1 MIQVDNFK
9 RSSPSPSR
17 CSVRSDS
24 RVFRQPRVIQ
34 VNRDAATMMDDEAN
48 AVEGPSSSE
57 DTGLTPK
64 WDSRLGHHGTQFR
77 SRTFSDGFIRNT
89 SLELLLGVECE
100 ACLALAAQRQC
111 FNKQMSEH
119 EFDLVCN
126 CNVQQNNY
134 LNCRRDVVK
143 QRGHTLNIYDLE
155 RIKRDTGRSHLASGS
170 HRSLDRKHSKTRTIG
185 VSNYISKQLIAYD
198 QTNTLMQKL
207 KRKLSNLKKIGGEAI
222 TKKHQNAVQ
231 LAEITSASSS
241 SLKKLSMLSLVEKSQ
256 RKSTSQSGTFSS
268 SSMQSKDDQ
277 KNFTTYANFSSNVD
291 QCFDRLRDY
300 NDSAE
305 TSSSGHKVVKLKKF
319 DLNNDIVSRQSP
331 VREVKKFSTLDNR
344 SRCRSIRR
352 QMSYNDFA
360 SERFRDRVTAD
371 SWSRDDN
378 VFDSRS
384 ASNDVIIND
393 DGQSFVSIDR
403 SCRNVPRPVQ
413 AQCTC
418 NSGRENR
425 IPSIFYDTH
434 GKKRTIPAPDVT
446 ERGQNGRGTACVA
459 CKAGQWLPTGTTST
473 TSHSST
479 TTANS
484 SRFSVWHRRWCCVAI
499 LVLVAGTACV
509 AGPLALRT
517 APGAPLHE
525 RLRLAERLLHD
536 TPLIDGH
543 NDLPW
548 NIRKFLHNRIKD
560 FRFDEDLRTIAPWA
574 TSSWSHT
581 DLPRLKQ
588 GRIAAQF
595 WAAYVPCDAQH
606 RDAVQLTFEQIDL
619 IQRLTD
625 KYHPQLTLCTSAD
638 DIMTAHANHRLC
650 SLVGVEGGHA
660 IGGSLGVLRTLY
672 QVGVRYLTLT
682 STCDTPWAE
691 CASADR
697 ADPTQRGGLTPFG
710 KVIVK
715 EMNRLGMLVDLSHVS
730 ERTMRDA
737 LAVSR
742 APVLF
747 SHSSARALCNV
758 TRNVPDSV
766 LRMLANNKG
775 LIMVNFY
782 TSFLTCSESA
792 TVQDAIAHI
801 NHIRS
806 IAGVDSVGLGAGY
819 DGINYTPQG
828 LEDVSSYPMLFAELM
843 EDGWSIEELR
853 KLAGLNL
860 LRVLAAAERVA
871 RDLAADHVAPY
882 EDTAPR
888 AADPHNCSSQD
899 L

>member
-1 MIQVDNFK
+1 MIQVDSFK
-9 RSSPSPSR
+9 RPSPSPSR
-17 CSVRSDS
+17 SSVRSDS

-34 VNRDAATMMDDEAN
+34 VNRDASTMVDGETSAAAAAT
-48 AVEGPSSSE
+48 PS
-57 DTGLTPK
+57 D
-64 WDSRLGHHGTQFR
+64 WDPHAGQHAAHFR

-89 SLELLLGVECE
+89 SLELLLGVDCE
-100 ACLALAAQRQC
+100 ACLALAAQRHC
-111 FNKQMSEH
+111 VDKH
-119 EFDLVCN
+119 VADHDFDLVCN
-126 CNVQQNNY
+126 CNIQQNNY
-134 LNCRRDVVK
+134 LNCHRQAVD

-155 RIKRDTGRSHLASGS
+155 RIKRDTGRHHLSAGS
-170 HRSLDRKHSKTRTIG
+170 HRSLDRKHTKSKTIG
-185 VSNYISKQLIAYD
+185 VSNYISKQLISYD
-198 QTNTLMQKL
+198 PTNTIVQKI
-207 KRKLSNLKKIGGEAI
+207 KRKLSNLKKIGGEAML
-222 TKKHQNAVQ
+222 KKHSNAVQ
-231 LAEITSASSS
+231 LAEITSGSTS
-241 SLKKLSMLSLVEKSQ
+241 SLKKLSMLSLVDKSQ
-256 RKSTSQSGTFSS
+256 RRVNSQSCIFSS
-268 SSMQSKDDQ
+268 TRFQSKDEL
-277 KNFTTYANFSSNVD
+277 KNNASTYANFSGNVD
-291 QCFDRLRDY
+291 QCFDRLKDCGV
-300 NDSAE
+300 SADM
-305 TSSSGHKVVKLKKF
+305 SGK
-319 DLNNDIVSRQSP
+319 SRQKIIKMKSFDNNEDLITRHSP
-331 VREVKKFSTLDNR
+331 GVESMKFSTLDNR

-352 QMSYNDFA
+352 QLSYNEFP
-360 SERFRDRVTAD
+360 SERYRERVPE
-371 SWSRDDN
+371 SWSRDDTTAE
-378 VFDSRS
+378 SRS
-384 ASNDVIIND
+384 TRSDLVED
-393 DGQSFVSIDR
+393 DAQTFLDAEVMLAA
-403 SCRNVPRPVQ
+403 PRV
-413 AQCTC
+413 AHAHCTC
-418 NSGRENR
+418 NATLDNR
-425 IPSIFYDTH
+425 IPSIFYDTQ
-434 GKKRTIPAPDVT
+434 GKKRSAPAPDVT
-446 ERGQNGRGTACVA
+446 ERGGRAPACSA
-459 CKAGQWLPTGTTST
+459 CKAQWVPTGTTST

-479 TTANS
+479 TTGNS
-484 SRFSVWHRRWCCVAI
+484 SRFSVWHRRWCCVAV

-509 AGPLALRT
+509 AGPLALR
-517 APGAPLHE
+517 APPGAPLHE

-536 TPLIDGH
+536 TPLVDGH

-560 FRFDEDLRTIAPWA
+560 FRFDEDLRTISPWA

-588 GRIAAQF
+588 GRVAAQF

-638 DIMTAHANHRLC
+638 DILTAHANHRLC

-697 ADPTQRGGLTPFG
+697 PEPSPRGGLTHFG
-710 KVIVK
+710 KVVVK

-758 TRNVPDSV
+758 TRNVPDAV
-766 LRMLANNKG
+766 LRLLAANKG

-782 TSFLTCSESA
+782 TSFLTCKETA

-801 NHIRS
+801 NHIRDV
-806 IAGVDSVGLGAGY
+806 AGVDSVGLGAGY

-828 LEDVSSYPMLFAELM
+828 LEDVSSYPLLFAELM
-843 EDGWSIEELR
+843 EVGWSIEELR

-860 LRVLAAAERVA
+860 LRVLSAAERVA
-871 RDLAADHVAPY
+871 RELASAQVLPF
-882 EDTAPR
+882 EDVPPR
-888 AADPHNCSSQD
+888 PLDAHNCSSQD

>member
-9 RSSPSPSR
+9 RPSPSPSR

-34 VNRDAATMMDDEAN
+34 VNRDAATMMDDETN
-48 AVEGPSSSE
+48 VVEGPSSSE
-57 DTGLTPK
+57 DTSVTPN
-64 WDSRLGHHGTQFR
+64 WETRLGHQTTQFR

-111 FNKQMSEH
+111 FNKQVSERD
-119 EFDLVCN
+119 FDLVCN
-126 CNVQQNNY
+126 CSVQQNNY
-134 LNCRRDVVK
+134 LNCHRDVVK

-155 RIKRDTGRSHLASGS
+155 RLKRDTGRSHLANRS
-170 HRSLDRKHSKTRTIG
+170 HRSLDRKNSKARTIG
-185 VSNYISKQLIAYD
+185 VSNYISKQLISYD
-198 QTNTLMQKL
+198 PTNTLMQKL
-207 KRKLSNLKKIGGEAI
+207 KRKLSNLKKMSGEAI
-222 TKKHQNAVQ
+222 SKKQQNGVQ
-231 LAEITSASSS
+231 LADISSASTS

-256 RKSTSQSGTFSS
+256 RKVNNQSGMFSS
-268 SSMQSKDDQ
+268 SSLQSKDDL
-277 KNFTTYANFSSNVD
+277 KNITTYANFSSNVD

-300 NDSAE
+300 DNDGAD
-305 TSSSGHKVVKLKKF
+305 TSGAGHTGIKF
-319 DLNNDIVSRQSP
+319 KSFDRNDDIVT
-331 VREVKKFSTLDNR
+331 REVKRFSTLDNR

-360 SERFRDRVTAD
+360 TERCRERVAVD
-371 SWSRDDN
+371 SWAREEN
-378 VFDSRS
+378 IFDVRNS
-384 ASNDVIIND
+384 SNDILND
-393 DGQSFVSIDR
+393 DGQAFVNAER
-403 SCRNVPRPVQ
+403 SCRSAPRSIH

-418 NSGRENR
+418 DSRRDNK

-434 GKKRTIPAPDVT
+434 GKKRAAPAPDVT
-446 ERGQNGRGTACVA
+446 ERGQNGREASCVV
-459 CKAGQWLPTGTTST
+459 CKNSQWLPTGTTST

-509 AGPLALRT
+509 AGPLALR
-517 APGAPLHE
+517 APPGAPLHE

-536 TPLIDGH
+536 TPLVDGH

-560 FRFDEDLRTIAPWA
+560 FRFDEDLRTISPWA

-619 IQRLTD
+619 IQRLTE

-638 DIMTAHANHRLC
+638 DIMTAHVNHRLC

-691 CASADR
+691 CASTDR
-697 ADPTQRGGLTPFG
+697 VDLTQRGGLTPFG

-737 LAVSR
+737 LTVSR
-742 APVLF
+742 APVIF
-747 SHSSARALCNV
+747 SHSSARAICNV

-766 LRMLANNKG
+766 LRLLAINKG

-782 TSFLTCSESA
+782 TSFLACSETA
-792 TVQDAIAHI
+792 TVHDAIAHI

-828 LEDVSSYPMLFAELM
+828 LEDVSSYPLLFAELM

-860 LRVLAAAERVA
+860 LRVLGAAERVA
-871 RDLAADHVAPY
+871 RELASEHVMPY
-882 EDTAPR
+882 EDVSPR
-888 AADPHNCSSQD
+888 TYDAHNCSSQD
-899 L
+899 F

>member
-1 MIQVDNFK
+1 MIQVESFK
-9 RSSPSPSR
+9 RPSPSPSR
-17 CSVRSDS
+17 SSVRSEG
-24 RVFRQPRVIQ
+24 RAGRQPRVIT
-34 VNRDAATMMDDEAN
+34 VNRDASTM
-48 AVEGPSSSE
+48 VEGEASAGPACA
-57 DTGLTPK
+57 DQD
-64 WDSRLGHHGTQFR
+64 WDCLAAHAPHAPHAPHAAHFR

-89 SLELLLGVECE
+89 SLELLLGVDCE

-111 FNKQMSEH
+111 IDKHISEQ

-134 LNCRRDVVK
+134 LNCHRDIGDH
-143 QRGHTLNIYDLE
+143 RGHTLNIYDLE
-155 RIKRDTGRSHLASGS
+155 RIKRDAGRSHLAIGS
-170 HRSLDRKHSKTRTIG
+170 HRSLDRKSNKSKTIG
-185 VSNYISKQLIAYD
+185 VSNYISKQLISYD
-198 QTNTLMQKL
+198 PTNTLMQKI
-207 KRKLSNLKKIGGEAI
+207 KRKLSNLKKMGGEVMS
-222 TKKHQNAVQ
+222 KKHQNAVQ
-231 LAEITSASSS
+231 LAEITSGSSS
-241 SLKKLSMLSLVEKSQ
+241 SLKKLSMLSLADKSQ
-256 RKSTSQSGTFSS
+256 RRVNSQSCIYSS
-268 SSMQSKDDQ
+268 TGYPKDDS
-277 KNFTTYANFSSNVD
+277 KHASTYANFSGNVD
-291 QCFDRLRDY
+291 QCFDRLRDC
-300 NDSAE
+300 NI
-305 TSSSGHKVVKLKKF
+305 SSDMNRRSTHKMIKMRSF
-319 DLNNDIVSRQSP
+319 DNNDDVASRNCSLDSM
-331 VREVKKFSTLDNR
+331 KFSTLDNR

-352 QMSYNDFA
+352 QMSYNDFP
-360 SERFRDRVTAD
+360 SERFRDNRISETWARED
-371 SWSRDDN
+371 TLE
-378 VFDSRS
+378 SRS
-384 ASNDVIIND
+384 THTDLVDDEAETFADADVIML
-393 DGQSFVSIDR
+393 GT
-403 SCRNVPRPVQ
+403 PR
-413 AQCTC
+413 AARAHCTC
-418 NSGRENR
+418 DPARATR
-425 IPSIFYDTH
+425 IPSIFFDTQE
-434 GKKRTIPAPDVT
+434 KKRGPPAPDVT
-446 ERGQNGRGTACVA
+446 ERAQNPRVA
-459 CKAGQWLPTGTTST
+459 CSQCKAPQWVPTGTTST

-479 TTANS
+479 TTGNS
-484 SRFSVWHRRWCCVAI
+484 SRFSVWHRRWCCVAV

-509 AGPLALRT
+509 AGPLALR
-517 APGAPLHE
+517 APPGAPLHE

-536 TPLIDGH
+536 TPLVDGH

-560 FRFDEDLRTIAPWA
+560 FRFDEDLRTISPWA

-588 GRIAAQF
+588 GRVAAQF

-625 KYHPQLTLCTSAD
+625 KYQPQLTLCTSAD
-638 DIMTAHANHRLC
+638 DIISAHANHRVC

-697 ADPTQRGGLTPFG
+697 PEPAPRGLTPFG
-710 KVIVK
+710 KVVIK

-742 APVLF
+742 APVVF

-758 TRNVPDSV
+758 TRNVPDTV
-766 LRMLANNKG
+766 LRLLAANKG

-782 TSFLTCSESA
+782 TSFLTCKETA

-801 NHIRS
+801 NHIRD

-828 LEDVSSYPMLFAELM
+828 LEDVSSYPLLFAELM
-843 EDGWSIEELR
+843 EEGWSIEELK

-860 LRVLAAAERVA
+860 LRVLNAAEKVA
-871 RDLAADHVAPY
+871 KELASAHVAPY
-882 EDTAPR
+882 EDMPPR
-888 AADPHNCSSQD
+888 SLDVHNCSSQD

>member
-1 MIQVDNFK
+1 MMENYK
-9 RSSPSPSR
+9 RPSPSPSR

-24 RVFRQPRVIQ
+24 RVFRQPRIIH
-34 VNRDAATMMDDEAN
+34 VNRDASTMVDGETSA
-48 AVEGPSSSE
+48 GPVPPQPE
-57 DTGLTPK
+57 
-64 WDSRLGHHGTQFR
+64 WDPRLGPHAAHFR

-89 SLELLLGVECE
+89 SLELLLGVDCE

-111 FNKQMSEH
+111 LDKHISDH
-119 EFDLVCN
+119 EFNLVCS
-126 CNVQQNNY
+126 CNIQQNNY
-134 LNCRRDVVK
+134 LNYHQDAK
-143 QRGHTLNIYDLE
+143 DHRGHTLNIYDLE
-155 RIKRDTGRSHLASGS
+155 RIKRETGRSHLAIGS
-170 HRSLDRKHSKTRTIG
+170 HRSLDRKHTKSKTIG
-185 VSNYISKQLIAYD
+185 VSNYISKQLISYD
-198 QTNTLMQKL
+198 PTNTLVQKI
-207 KRKLSNLKKIGGEAI
+207 KRKLSNLKKMGGDSVL
-222 TKKHQNAVQ
+222 KKHTNAVQ
-231 LAEITSASSS
+231 LAEITSGSTSP
-241 SLKKLSMLSLVEKSQ
+241 LKKLSMLSLVDKSQ
-256 RKSTSQSGTFSS
+256 RRVNSQSCIFTSTRYPP
-268 SSMQSKDDQ
+268 KDEL
-277 KNFTTYANFSSNVD
+277 KTNAPTYANFSGNVD
-291 QCFDRLRDY
+291 QCFDRLKDC
-300 NDSAE
+300 
-305 TSSSGHKVVKLKKF
+305 SSNTDTIRKSSHKMVKMKSF
-319 DLNNDIVSRQSP
+319 DNNDELLTRHSP
-331 VREVKKFSTLDNR
+331 ALESMKFSTLDNR

-352 QMSYNDFA
+352 QMSYNDFP
-360 SERFRDRVTAD
+360 SERYRGSE
-371 SWSRDDN
+371 SWSRDDTTAE
-378 VFDSRS
+378 SRS
-384 ASNDVIIND
+384 TRSDLVD
-393 DGQSFVSIDR
+393 DDPQTFLDADLVMMG
-403 SCRNVPRPVQ
+403 PRTLH
-413 AQCTC
+413 AHCTC
-418 NSGRENR
+418 DQTHDTR
-425 IPSIFYDTH
+425 IPSIFYDTQ
-434 GKKRTIPAPDVT
+434 GKKRSAPAPDVT
-446 ERGQNGRGTACVA
+446 DRGQGRACSA
-459 CKAGQWLPTGTTST
+459 CKSPQWAPGAAST

-479 TTANS
+479 TTGNS
-484 SRFSVWHRRWCCVAI
+484 SRFSVWHRRWCCVAV

-509 AGPLALRT
+509 AGPLALR
-517 APGAPLHE
+517 APPGAPLHE

-548 NIRKFLHNRIKD
+548 NIRKFLHNRLKD
-560 FRFDEDLRTIAPWA
+560 FRFDEDLRTISPWA

-588 GRIAAQF
+588 GRVAAQF

-638 DIMTAHANHRLC
+638 DILSAHANHRVC

-697 ADPTQRGGLTPFG
+697 AEPSARGGLTHFG
-710 KVIVK
+710 KVVVK

-758 TRNVPDSV
+758 TRNVPDTV
-766 LRMLANNKG
+766 LRLLAANKG

-782 TSFLTCSESA
+782 TSFLTCRDTA
-792 TVQDAIAHI
+792 TVKDAIAHI
-801 NHIRS
+801 NHIRDV
-806 IAGVDSVGLGAGY
+806 AGVDSVGLGAGY

-828 LEDVSSYPMLFAELM
+828 LEDVSSYPLLFAELM
-843 EDGWSIEELR
+843 EEGWSIEELR

-860 LRVLAAAERVA
+860 LRVLGAAERVA
-871 RDLAADHVAPY
+871 RELSSAHVLPF
-882 EDTAPR
+882 EDIPPR
-888 AADPHNCSSQD
+888 PLDTHNCSSQD
-899 L
+899 F